1 MIDLDNLT
9 DGENEDSSEISES
22 EIENHHKFVQGEA
35 AKKQLNFDF
44 YNENSN
50 H

>member
-1 MIDLDNLT
+1 M
-9 DGENEDSSEISES
+9 EDSSEISES
-22 EIENHHKFVQGEA
+22 EIENYNKFVQEET

-50 H
+50 NQIEL